1 MSSYLCEPKT
11 IERIVTYILNSGI
24 ATFAGTKVTA
34 NAGDA
39 IGQKLMTL
47 NATAFNSRYKSAE
60 PMPVYHHV
68 TRAASNVQVAKSIA
82 CLLYQCSE
90 GSSIEANPTYVA
102 LVDLE
107 NRISRT
113 IIQTLPEY
121 EKAEWA

>member
-1 MSSYLCEPKT
+1 MSSFICEPRT
-11 IERIVTYILNSGI
+11 IERIVTYILNSGVP
-24 ATFAGTKVTA
+24 TFAGIGG
-34 NAGDA
+34 NLSAGDA
-39 IGQKLMTL
+39 IGQKLMAL

-60 PMPVYHHV
+60 PMPVYHHA

-102 LVDLE
+102 LLALE
-107 NRISRT
+107 NQIAWAIVRA
-113 IIQTLPEY
+113 LPEY